1 MSFNAST
8 AYGQAFDSQ
17 EWKPYGM
24 PDAVSA
30 DEGFQSF
37 VNDPLKAQEMEM
49 QFAGDALGSW
59 AATRQGILN
68 SNQQV
73 KNQKIL
79 SAASPPSQGGGSG
92 IGQALGIAGKVL
104 PMIAGLCDMRVK
116 EDVSPMFTIGQVN
129 DKLASMA
136 LSVHH
141 LRDVCS

>member
-1 MSFNAST
+1 MAFNAAS
-8 AYGQAFDSQ
+8 AYGQAFDS
-17 EWKPYGM
+17 EAWKPYGI
-24 PDAVSA
+24 PGAVTA

-37 VNDPLKAQEMEM
+37 VNDPLEAQEMEM

-79 SAASPPSQGGGSG
+79 SKAKPPSQGSGGG
-92 IGQALGIAGKVL
+92 LGTALNIGTKALGLIAGF
-104 PMIAGLCDMRVK
+104 CDMRLK
-116 EDVSPMFTIGQVN
+116 EDVSPMFTVGQVN